1 MLSASTH
8 LQNTILSRFEPHFSY
23 TIADIAHQDYT
34 CLLSQLLSVMLGD
47 YTTDYLSGLAASSFM
62 WSIVNV
68 NMAIMCACVPSL
80 KPLVNRFAP
89 RLLRNPE
96 KHAQSHSSPETSPE
110 GSIDEGSIRQS
121 RRNRNGEHELLE
133 VLTRGQV
140 QREVQEAAADIDAV
154 QGNFASK
161 PFLNL
166 LNIKPPNMLRL
177 SNKESVPP
185 IALVTF
191 IYSLWG
197 FSFGI
202 LNSINARFREHLK
215 LNTWSTYGLHAAYW
229 GGYLIFPLLVGRPV
243 LKKLGIA
250 ATVIAG
256 LYMYACGAL
265 LFWPAAVSSSFPTM
279 IVSNLIVGSGFGVLD
294 TVANMFVAICGP
306 LKYSEIRLCLSKGTG
321 DIAIIIAGVLEI
333 RVLGHSTTE
342 YLVSVQWSALVIPFF
357 NVILAVIFYY
367 LPVPEAPDEE
377 LDELAHHQQ
386 HDVRLYGIPV
396 IWLTLGLGVWSQFF
410 YGGALETMHLDMP
423 LFTKG
428 HKRQA
433 NTSIPASAVY

>member
-1 MLSASTH
+1 
-8 LQNTILSRFEPHFSY
+8 
-23 TIADIAHQDYT
+23 
-34 CLLSQLLSVMLGD
+34 
-47 YTTDYLSGLAASSFM
+47 
-62 WSIVNV
+62 
-68 NMAIMCACVPSL
+68 MAIMCACVPSL

-140 QREVQEAAADIDAV
+140 QREVQEATADIDAV

-433 NTSIPASAVY
+433 NTSIPASVVY